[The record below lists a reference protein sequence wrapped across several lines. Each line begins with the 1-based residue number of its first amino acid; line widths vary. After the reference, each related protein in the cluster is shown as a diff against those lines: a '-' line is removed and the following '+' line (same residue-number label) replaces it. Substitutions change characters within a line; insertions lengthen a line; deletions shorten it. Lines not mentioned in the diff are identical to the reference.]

1 MRKYIFLTILATLLI
16 YGCEGSDK
24 TKFTEEDLARIPL
37 APREGLPEASGGFA
51 LSVGG
56 ETITSDEI
64 ITEPLL
70 EHFKSSAQQSS
81 LEQFK
86 KQVRP
91 EIERLLTTRISNILL
106 YQEARRKAG
115 SSEDLEDA
123 LEKATESEM
132 RRFIASFDGDYA
144 KAEQVLKRMG
154 MDWRSFRDYQKKMIL
169 SQDYIR
175 QQLPEN
181 RPISYNEIV
190 DRYNEMKEEFFTT
203 PSTITFRLIDIEI
216 PKLEITDPNIDRTK
230 YARESAGELME
241 RLRKGEDFGELAK
254 QYSSGHRASYGGL
267 WQPVQPSSLAPPY
280 DVLAAEAN
288 GIEPGQLAGPIV
300 AGDHIFIMELVEKKA
315 KSFQP
320 LEDVQKEVEA
330 EITFDRQK
338 KAADE
343 FSDNLARQVTLA
355 EKDRF
360 ENFCLERIYRLSRQQ
375 KK

>member
-1 MRKYIFLTILATLLI
+1 MRKYIILAISAALLI
-16 YGCEGSDK
+16 YGCEDSSK
-24 TKFTEEDLARIPL
+24 PKFTEEDLVRIPL
-37 APREGLPEASGGFA
+37 SQREDLPEVSGGFA

-86 KQVRP
+86 KLAKPDIDQ
-91 EIERLLTTRISNILL
+91 LLTTRISNILL

-115 SSEDLEDA
+115 SNEGLEDA

-144 KAEQVLKRMG
+144 RAEQVIKRMG

-190 DRYNEMKEEFFTT
+190 SRYNEMKDEFFST
-203 PSTITFRLIDIEI
+203 PATIIFRLIDIQI
-216 PKLEITDPNIDRTK
+216 PKLKITDPNIDRAK
-230 YARESAGELME
+230 YARELAGELMG

-254 QYSSGHRASYGGL
+254 QYSSGHRASFGGL
-267 WQPVQPSSLAPPY
+267 WTPLQPSSLAEPY
-280 DVLAAEAN
+280 DVLAAEADK
-288 GIEPGQLAGPIV
+288 IEPGQLAGPIE
-300 AGDHIFIMELVEKKA
+300 AGEHIFIMKLEEKRP
-315 KSFQP
+315 KSYEP
-320 LEDVQKEVEA
+320 LEKIQKEVEA

-343 FSDNLARQVTLA
+343 FSNNLVRQITLT

-360 ENFCLERIYRLSRQQ
+360 VDFCLNRIYRLSRQQ
-375 KK
+375 EE

>member
-1 MRKYIFLTILATLLI
+1 MRKYIILAISAALLI
-16 YGCEGSDK
+16 YGCEDSSK
-24 TKFTEEDLARIPL
+24 PKFTEEDLVRIPL
-37 APREGLPEASGGFA
+37 SQREDLPEVSGGFA

-86 KQVRP
+86 KLAKPDIDQ
-91 EIERLLTTRISNILL
+91 LLTTRISNILL

-115 SSEDLEDA
+115 SNEGLEDA

-144 KAEQVLKRMG
+144 RAEQVIKRMG

-190 DRYNEMKEEFFTT
+190 SRYNEMKDEFFST
-203 PSTITFRLIDIEI
+203 PATIIFRLIDIQI
-216 PKLEITDPNIDRTK
+216 PKLKITDPNIDRAK
-230 YARESAGELME
+230 YARELAGELMG

-254 QYSSGHRASYGGL
+254 QYSSGHRASFGGL
-267 WQPVQPSSLAPPY
+267 WTPLQPSSLAEPY
-280 DVLAAEAN
+280 DVLAAEADK
-288 GIEPGQLAGPIV
+288 IEPGQLAGPIE
-300 AGDHIFIMELVEKKA
+300 AGEHIFIMKLEEKRP
-315 KSFQP
+315 KSYEP
-320 LEDVQKEVEA
+320 LEKVQKEVEA

-343 FSDNLARQVTLA
+343 FSNNLVRQITLT

-360 ENFCLERIYRLSRQQ
+360 VDFCLNRIYRLSRQQ
-375 KK
+375 EE

>member
-1 MRKYIFLTILATLLI
+1 MRKYIILAISAALLI
-16 YGCEGSDK
+16 YGCEDSSK
-24 TKFTEEDLARIPL
+24 PKFTEEDLVRIPL
-37 APREGLPEASGGFA
+37 SQREDLPEVSGGFA

-86 KQVRP
+86 KLAKPDIDQ
-91 EIERLLTTRISNILL
+91 LLTTRISNILL

-115 SSEDLEDA
+115 SNEGLEDA

-144 KAEQVLKRMG
+144 RAEQVIKRMG

-190 DRYNEMKEEFFTT
+190 SRYNEMKDEFFST
-203 PSTITFRLIDIEI
+203 PATIIFRLIDIQI
-216 PKLEITDPNIDRTK
+216 PKLKITDPNIDRAK
-230 YARESAGELME
+230 YARELAGELMG

-254 QYSSGHRASYGGL
+254 QYSSGHRASFGGL
-267 WQPVQPSSLAPPY
+267 WTPLQPSSLAEPY
-280 DVLAAEAN
+280 DVLAAEADK
-288 GIEPGQLAGPIV
+288 IEPGQLAGPLET
-300 AGDHIFIMELVEKKA
+300 GEHIFIMKLEEKRP
-315 KSFQP
+315 KSYEP
-320 LEDVQKEVEA
+320 LEKVQKEVEA

-343 FSDNLARQVTLA
+343 FSNNLVRQITLT

-360 ENFCLERIYRLSRQQ
+360 VDFCLNRIYRLSRQQ
-375 KK
+375 EE